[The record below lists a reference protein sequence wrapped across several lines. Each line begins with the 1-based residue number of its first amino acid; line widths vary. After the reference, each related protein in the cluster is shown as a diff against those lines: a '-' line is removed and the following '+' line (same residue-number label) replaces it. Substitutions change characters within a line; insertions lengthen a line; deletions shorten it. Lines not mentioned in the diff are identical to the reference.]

1 MKNTLLFALILL
13 GGFSNSLFADVV
25 YTANWER
32 SDFSSFGTQGG
43 IIEVL
48 YQTDS
53 PGSPG
58 LPDDFTLSF
67 EFAPFAR
74 QLFTFNASVLAN
86 DLMIGVNERYSATVR
101 DTSQLTVEAA
111 PRFTGWNLDERVLD
125 QAGMALLGLYSDP
138 KTNQEYFYETV
149 FRADDITPDL
159 PPGGVFRTFALTYEN
174 LVGPE
179 VPSNQVA
186 TARYTLFSDT
196 ITYSRL
202 PSLSLTASGG
212 VAYVNL
218 SGLAVGVEYILER
231 SADLLPTGWTEVLR
245 FTADATS
252 RDWDEPL
259 PGDRGFYRLR
269 SWSRLRKL

>member
-1 MKNTLLFALILL
+1 MKTILLYAAIFL
-13 GGFSNSLFADVV
+13 GGFSYSLFADVV
-25 YTANWER
+25 YTANWEQ
-32 SDFSSFGTQGG
+32 SDFSNFGAQGG
-43 IIEVL
+43 TIEVI

-74 QLFTFNASVLAN
+74 QLFTFSASAFAAVN
-86 DLMIGVNERYSATVR
+86 DLMIGVNEGYSATVA
-101 DTSQLTVEAA
+101 DTSQLTVESA
-111 PRFTGWNLDERVLD
+111 PEFAGWNLDERVID
-125 QAGMALLGLYSDP
+125 QAGMALLGLYMDP
-138 KTNQEYFYETV
+138 TTNQEYFYETV
-149 FRADDITPDL
+149 FSGVDITAD
-159 PPGGVFRTFALTYEN
+159 PPTDGVFRTFALTYEN
-174 LVGPE
+174 LVPPE
-179 VPSNQVA
+179 VPADQVA

-196 ITYSRL
+196 ITYGRIPE
-202 PSLSLTASGG
+202 PSLSLTTSEG

-231 SADLLPTGWTEVLR
+231 SADLFPTGWTEVIR

-259 PGDRGFYRLR
+259 PGERGFYRLR
-269 SWSRLRKL
+269 TDP